1 MKEFTVFVRY
11 VNKSNVST
19 IKALIEILNNILF
32 DTTLNLSISNSF
44 TNNAEI
50 VKGINVASNVNCNIF
65 SNCKISIATTT
76 SYNINASRYNK
87 P

>member
-11 VNKSNVST
+11 VNKSNDNT
-19 IKALIEILNNILF
+19 TNALMEMLNNNLLVV
-32 DTTLNLSISNSF
+32 TLDLSISNSF

-50 VKGINVASNVNCNIF
+50 VKGINVANNVNCNIF
-65 SNCKISIATTT
+65 SNCKINMAITI
-76 SYNINASRYNK
+76 SYNINASKYNK

>member
-1 MKEFTVFVRY
+1 MKEFTLFVRY
-11 VNKSNVST
+11 VNKSNDNT
-19 IKALIEILNNILF
+19 TNALIEILNSNLLVVI
-32 DTTLNLSISNSF
+32 LNLSISNSF

-65 SNCKISIATTT
+65 SNCKISIATTI
-76 SYNINASRYNK
+76 SYDINASRYNK